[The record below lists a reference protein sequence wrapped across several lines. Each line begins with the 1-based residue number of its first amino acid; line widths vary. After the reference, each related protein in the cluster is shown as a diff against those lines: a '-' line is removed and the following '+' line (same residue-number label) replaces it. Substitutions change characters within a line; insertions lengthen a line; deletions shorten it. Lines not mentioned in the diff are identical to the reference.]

1 MLAEAASTEIITD
14 PPVGPGWLRLL
25 RAAGA
30 AFDISKVV
38 LAALGLILLQ
48 TGWGALDRLFPES
61 SAVAPETP
69 CPARRCDSGRAS
81 ESGSVLMGVRAL
93 GRLAADRTGT
103 DTCDSLDLAL
113 CTE

>member
-1 MLAEAASTEIITD
+1 MLTEAASTEILTD
-14 PPVGPGWLRLL
+14 PRVGPGWLRLL
-25 RAAGA
+25 RAARA

-48 TGWGALDRLFPES
+48 TGWGSGPSVSGIVGRGDRLHALPGG
-61 SAVAPETP
+61 
-69 CPARRCDSGRAS
+69 ARSGRAS
-81 ESGSVLMGVRAL
+81 EPGSVLMGVRPL

-103 DTCDSLDLAL
+103 DTCDSLDLAI